1 MGTHI
6 NITSLKVAQERL
18 RESQER
24 LEQRVQERT
33 AELSAALERLS
44 QAQQE
49 LLQSEKLASLGA
61 LVAGVA
67 HELNTPIG
75 NAVTVA
81 STLVQT
87 QQRFA
92 AQARPDPQRPGR
104 IPARPARGRPDH

>member
-1 MGTHI
+1 M
-6 NITSLKVAQERL
+6 ERL
-18 RESQER
+18 G
-24 LEQRVQERT
+24 
-33 AELSAALERLS
+33 

-49 LLQSEKLASLGA
+49 ALLQSEKLASLGA

-92 AQARPDPQRPGR
+92 AQAHSGLTRSALAEYLQDLQ
-104 IPARPARGRPDH
+104 GRPDH